1 MQQIINFVIRNKTFL
16 LFLLLF
22 ILSLALTIQSHS
34 YHKSK
39 FINSANFL
47 TGGIYESANSITD
60 YFGLREQNKILIEE
74 NSRLRSKV
82 LNSTDS
88 TTTANSNVDSIS
100 YHGTY
105 KILTAKIINNNY
117 SSSKNYLTINKG
129 EKHGLKEDLGV
140 MTSKGIVGIIDNTSN
155 GYARVLSI
163 LNTKS
168 RINAQLK
175 LSNHIGSLVWDGKT
189 SANTVQLI
197 DISKFAPVRE
207 GDTIVTG
214 GQSTIFPQGIPIGT
228 IENFI
233 LDISGDTYTVNI
245 KLFNDMTN
253 LKHVYIIENLDAEE
267 IKQLENPVDEQS

>member
-22 ILSLALTIQSHS
+22 VISLALTIQSHS

-47 TGGIYESANSITD
+47 TGGIYEGASGISD
-60 YFGLREQNKILIEE
+60 YFNLKEQNEILVEE
-74 NSRLRSKV
+74 NNALRSQIFNAK
-82 LNSTDS
+82 DS
-88 TTTANSNVDSIS
+88 TSAASISIDSIS
-100 YHGTY
+100 YSSRY
-105 KILTAKIINNNY
+105 KVQSAKIINNNY

-129 EKHGLKEDLGV
+129 ERDSIKEDLGV
-140 MTSKGIVGIIDNTSN
+140 ITSRGIVGIIDNTSN

-168 RINAQLK
+168 SVNARLK
-175 LSNHIGSLVWDGKT
+175 STNHIGSLEWNAKS
-189 SANTVQLI
+189 SAIVQLT
-197 DISKFAPVRE
+197 DISKFAPVKK

-214 GQSTIFPQGIPIGT
+214 GESAIFPRGILIGT
-228 IENFI
+228 IDNFV
-233 LDISGDTYTVNI
+233 LDISGDTYTVDV

-253 LKHVYIIENLDAEE
+253 LSHVYVIENLDTEE
-267 IKQLENPVDEQS
+267 IKLLENPVDE

>member
-22 ILSLALTIQSHS
+22 GISLALTIQSHS

-47 TGGIYESANSITD
+47 TGGIYEGASGISN
-60 YFGLREQNKILIEE
+60 YFDLKEQNDILIEE
-74 NSRLRSKV
+74 NTRLRSLK
-82 LNSTDS
+82 LNTSQINSKYESIIDS
-88 TTTANSNVDSIS
+88 SS
-100 YHGTY
+100 YNNRY
-105 KILTAKIINNNY
+105 RILNAKIINNNY

-129 EKHGLKEDLGV
+129 EKNGIKEDLGV
-140 MTSKGIVGIIDNTSN
+140 ITSKGIVGIIDNTSN

-168 RINAQLK
+168 KINAQLK
-175 LSNHIGSLVWDGKT
+175 ASNHIGTLEWNGT
-189 SANTVQLI
+189 SNQSTVQLT
-197 DISKFAPVRE
+197 DIIKFAPVKL

-214 GQSTIFPQGIPIGT
+214 GQSSIFPQGIPIGT
-228 IENFI
+228 IDSFV
-233 LDISGDTYTVNI
+233 LDVSGDTYSIEV

-253 LKHVYIIENLDAEE
+253 LSHVYILENLDAKE
-267 IKQLENPVDEQS
+267 IKALENTADE